1 MTLRDPIRQTETA
14 GVELAKASGS
24 TQAWADQQRQSFDD
38 QRLRPLAEAGR
49 RLAEALRKADE
60 QLAQAE
66 RLLSAR

>member
-14 GVELAKASGS
+14 RAELAKSSSS

-38 QRLRPLAEAGR
+38 QRLQPLAEAGR